1 VNVPRKRLAPVR
13 TSIEAI
19 RRRELIDAAYLT
31 FLDHGLSGMTMA
43 RIGERAGMSHGI
55 VNYYFRSK
63 DELLSAVIRKAAFL
77 IMKETAEELRKATTP
92 RERVSA
98 VIRAN
103 FQPDLFTREV
113 AQAWVSFYA
122 VSGQRPAFER
132 LQSAMDRRVHSNLV
146 HALRQLAPPRDAH
159 RMATGAAVWIDGL
172 WLRHAKS
179 SDALTGAAAI
189 ALVEECIDAELARLR
204 AG

>member
-1 VNVPRKRLAPVR
+1 MDAPRKRLAPVR

-77 IMKETAEELRKATTP
+77 IMMETALELRKAATP

-113 AQAWVSFYA
+113 ARAWVSFYA
-122 VSGQRPAFER
+122 VIGQKPEFER
-132 LQSAMDRRVHSNLV
+132 LQTAMDRRVRSNLV
-146 HALRQLAPPRDAH
+146 HALRQLVPHGDAL
-159 RMATGAAVWIDGL
+159 RMANGAAVWIDGL

-179 SDALTGAAAI
+179 SDAPTGAQAI
-189 ALVEECIDAELARLR
+189 ALVEECIDAELARL